1 MAVVTPSSTSVIP
14 SGYFGACHGHL
25 RPIDIVGG
33 SLSSQCAAWSKADV
47 SNVTEYKPHENKVV
61 LANGKEYSYK
71 CLVIDEG
78 LKYKPDG
85 IEGLDELTSQHESN
99 KVFKH
104 ALSAA
109 GVARNY
115 YHGWDHNKGDMICY
129 SPKAPHTLEG
139 ADFWALYY
147 EFFLRQNKQLGR
159 AAQGARIQYWTP
171 NKEIFAFPYANEVAL
186 DECYKRGVE
195 VMFGWEMLKVHE
207 TDAGEKIATF
217 RNVDTGDL
225 LEKPFTGANINPPS
239 GPY

>member
-1 MAVVTPSSTSVIP
+1 M
-14 SGYFGACHGHL
+14 
-25 RPIDIVGG
+25 
-33 SLSSQCAAWSKADV
+33 
-47 SNVTEYKPHENKVV
+47 
-61 LANGKEYSYK
+61 
-71 CLVIDEG
+71 
-78 LKYKPDG
+78 
-85 IEGLDELTSQHESN
+85 
-99 KVFKH
+99 
-104 ALSAA
+104 
-109 GVARNY
+109 
-115 YHGWDHNKGDMICY
+115 
-129 SPKAPHTLEG
+129 
-139 ADFWALYY
+139 
-147 EFFLRQNKQLGR
+147 GR